1 VEFIASG
8 NKLHNDVYAICAMRF
23 EYCMCSVHSK
33 LMTVVYIYIT
43 SAYRGRILQYTGLLQ
58 DKKIFGIDGRF
69 DLPEQNIDSIV
80 RI

>member
-1 VEFIASG
+1 MRNALRILLVQCALKI
-8 NKLHNDVYAICAMRF
+8 ND
-23 EYCMCSVHSK
+23 CS
-33 LMTVVYIYIT
+33 LYIYIT